1 MIFIFEKLLSIMEFE
16 LSMTSSYLGFIEL
29 EMINK
34 FLNNEVGKYSVGYEL
49 DDIINNFLENLNDIE
64 YEYLCDK
71 YNITIDDVNETFFE
85 EWCHDESQTF
95 EWMLRETTEKERKD
109 YVLGNCRIWRD
120 IMERNDNFKKYT

>member
-1 MIFIFEKLLSIMEFE
+1 MEFE

-85 EWCHDESQTF
+85 EWCQDESQTF